1 MSALPPKA
9 DIRAFG
15 EYSQAGGAI
24 ATRLVQYLVRSLAVD
39 AADRFDQFNQIDQAR
54 HAAGVCQYRANRDY
68 QARCRFIKSRF
79 TAPSIV
85 RAQHLD
91 DSLIEICQRIGHT
104 QRDQLGA
111 VLSKVSTLNRL
122 LCARCAQGARLG
134 AEDRQPYRQA
144 AGVVAEA
151 KARRA
156 TIYSAAIRTTERH

>member
-1 MSALPPKA
+1 MSALPPKGEM
-9 DIRAFG
+9 RAFG

-91 DSLIEICQRIGHT
+91 DSLIEICQRIGAYSGLSQFRSYMEHSPPLIVRAISCPSR
-104 QRDQLGA
+104 RDA
-111 VLSKVSTLNRL
+111 ASASLSWF
-122 LCARCAQGARLG
+122 
-134 AEDRQPYRQA
+134 
-144 AGVVAEA
+144 
-151 KARRA
+151 
-156 TIYSAAIRTTERH
+156 